1 MSFRVIPLLKE
12 WKEIIVLLAAISG
25 LYVAT
30 PKNEQPPQ
38 RENPATTAALERL
51 THAVDSLNVRVQALS
66 AQIDALVRMQCA
78 KPDRR
83 TLALAGVACHNSNG
97 D

>member
-1 MSFRVIPLLKE
+1 MPPRVVTVLKE

-30 PKNEQPPQ
+30 PKSEQPQ
-38 RENPATTAALERL
+38 RENPATAAALERL
-51 THAVDSLNVRVQALS
+51 THAVDSLNIRVQALS
-66 AQIDALVRMQCA
+66 TQIDALVRMQCA
-78 KPDRR
+78 QPDKQR
-83 TLALAGVACHNSNG
+83 TLALAGVACHNNG

>member
-1 MSFRVIPLLKE
+1 MSPRVVSVLKE

-30 PKNEQPPQ
+30 PRGGETGS
-38 RENPATTAALERL
+38 RENPTTTAALERL
-51 THAVDSLNVRVQALS
+51 THAVDSLNVRVQTLS
-66 AQIDALVRMQCA
+66 GQIDALVRMQCVQPNKQA
-78 KPDRR
+78 
-83 TLALAGVACHNSNG
+83 LALAGVACHATNG